1 MTADQGIAPAILL
14 LPAQI
19 RTILELVKAR
29 ITIVV
34 TLSVATGH
42 LLFVGRVSTD
52 LLLPAAGIFLLA
64 CGSAALN
71 QVQEA
76 AIDARMKRTASR
88 PIPSGRISADWALF
102 VAVVLCAAGFYTIS
116 CIEAH
121 TLVILGLG
129 AAALLWYNGVYTYL
143 KRVTAF
149 AAVPGAL
156 IGAIPPAV
164 GWASGGGILFDSAIV
179 ELSFFFFLWQIPHFW
194 LLLLLH
200 GEDYEAAGLPT
211 LSRHLSETQ
220 IKRVTSMWIIAVAAA
235 GLLLAISGNVKMP
248 WIVGVLI
255 GSTWLAL
262 DACGLVWR
270 RKPVDLCFH
279 TFMRL
284 NAYALWLMVC
294 LTGDALS

>member
-1 MTADQGIAPAILL
+1 MTAHQGTAPATLQF
-14 LPAQI
+14 PAHI
-19 RTILELVKAR
+19 KTILELVKAR

-42 LLFVGRVSTD
+42 LVFVGRFTAGVV
-52 LLLPAAGIFLLA
+52 LPAVGIFLLA

-71 QVQEA
+71 QVQDA

-102 VAVVLCAAGFYTIS
+102 VAVLFCGAGFYTLS

-129 AAALLWYNGVYTYL
+129 AGALLWYNGVYTYL
-143 KRVTAF
+143 KRITAY

-156 IGAIPPAV
+156 VGAIPPAV
-164 GWASGGGILFDSAIV
+164 GWASGGGIVLDGAIV

-200 GEDYEAAGLPT
+200 SKDYEAAGLPT
-211 LSRHLSETQ
+211 LSRRLSEAQ
-220 IKRVTSMWIIAVAAA
+220 IKRVTGMWIIAVAAA
-235 GLLLAISGNVKMP
+235 GLLLAISNDVGIP
-248 WIVGVLI
+248 WIVAILI
-255 GSTWLAL
+255 GSVWLGL
-262 DACGLVWR
+262 DAAGFVWR
-270 RKPVDLCFH
+270 RKQLDLCFP
-279 TFMRL
+279 TFMRV
-284 NAYALWLMVC
+284 NAYAFLLMVC